1 MHFLV
6 FVGKKLWKYSCRKWY
21 FPFPQFSPWSADW
34 AWKRH
39 KIGHLAGPG
48 ESLRRLSTTSPKLNP
63 FHLLKLLINVSS
75 VFQWSS
81 ILPQTCNIWK
91 QCHILSPNPHS
102 PQKRR
107 RYTIIRCFLIHVSWG
122 GEDRKAMCVI
132 SLTDKECSQLSLCP
146 SLELLSI
153 EMMLT
158 MLIQFKCEHGKIL
171 CYSSCQCVHFYEQLY
186 KGGKFYMKTICFRE
200 NKVCLSLQ

>member
-1 MHFLV
+1 MHISGLSWILNLFKLLINMHFLV

-48 ESLRRLSTTSPKLNP
+48 ESLRRLSTTCPKLNP

-91 QCHILSPNPHS
+91 QCHILSSNPNS
-102 PQKRR
+102 PQTGEASGDPRKNRQAQR
-107 RYTIIRCFLIHVSWG
+107 PTPLHVGWASSG
-122 GEDRKAMCVI
+122 RGDIGADDFEDK
-132 SLTDKECSQLSLCP
+132 
-146 SLELLSI
+146 
-153 EMMLT
+153 
-158 MLIQFKCEHGKIL
+158 QFTP
-171 CYSSCQCVHFYEQLY
+171 Q
-186 KGGKFYMKTICFRE
+186 
-200 NKVCLSLQ
+200 